1 MKRHINIFIISLML
15 VACLQTA
22 CNKQLEEY
30 NPSGLTT
37 DQVFSTPDGFETLV
51 NAAYS
56 YNRWWYGK
64 EEGYSM
70 AEMGTDLW
78 TSGTG
83 DKYPDMTQYLNL
95 QASNSVMSVLWKQLY
110 SAINLCNTGIGRV
123 GNAGYTE
130 EKARIRDAEL
140 RFLRAFYYWHIV
152 ETWGGVHFTVK
163 ETAGVE
169 TTANRTPV
177 DTFYA
182 QILRDLDVAV
192 KNLPVTT
199 ADYGRA
205 TRPIAMAFQARVCLT
220 RGMNAEAAALA
231 DSVIRNYGFKLAD
244 KYADLWRMDNLQNKE
259 VIWAVNYMK
268 NLVYNDRT
276 DATLYPNGHS
286 RGANNG
292 HLMFTMKY
300 DDLPGM
306 QRDVLNGRPFNRYM
320 PTLYLLDL
328 FNEKADARY
337 AASFKT
343 AWICNNAATAPAG
356 MKPGDTAVIC
366 TKYVVSNADTAGK
379 RYRVYDRNICYY
391 PNEGG
396 KDRTRY
402 ISLQKFVDATRASKD
417 EEQSARDAFMI
428 RLGEMYL
435 IAAEAQINLGNTGG
449 AADYINEL
457 RRRSII
463 PGHEA
468 EMQVS
473 AADMTIEFILDERA
487 RELAGEQLRWFDL
500 KRTGKL
506 GAHIAAHNPD
516 AAKNFQSFHNVRPI
530 PQDQIDAVT
539 NKSEFAQN
547 PNYQ

>member
-1 MKRHINIFIISLML
+1 MKRYINLFIILITGAGL
-15 VACLQTA
+15 LAA

-30 NPSGLTT
+30 NPSGLTV
-37 DQVFSTPDGFETLV
+37 DQVFSTPEGFETLV
-51 NAAYS
+51 SAAYS

-64 EEGYSM
+64 EEGYSIS
-70 AEMGTDLW
+70 EMGTDLW

-83 DKYPDMTQYLNL
+83 DKYPDLTQYINL
-95 QASNSVMSVLWKQLY
+95 QASNGVMSGLWRQLY
-110 SAINLCNTGIGRV
+110 AAVNLCNTGLGRI
-123 GNAGYTE
+123 GNAGFAE
-130 EKARIRDAEL
+130 DKRIMRDAEL

-152 ETWGGVHFTVK
+152 EMWGGVHFTVK
-163 ETAGVE
+163 ETEGVE

-182 QILRDLDVAV
+182 QIFRDLDIAV

-199 ADYGRA
+199 SDYGRVTKPA
-205 TRPIAMAFQARVCLT
+205 AQAFLARMYLT
-220 RGMNAEAAALA
+220 RGMNDRAAALA
-231 DSVIRNYGFKLAD
+231 DSVISNYSYSLVP
-244 KYADLWRMDNLQNKE
+244 KYGDLWRMDNLQNKE
-259 VIWAVNYMK
+259 IVWAVNYMK
-268 NLVYNDRT
+268 NLVFDDRL

-286 RGANNG
+286 RGAHNG

-328 FNEKADARY
+328 FNENADARY
-337 AASFKT
+337 NATFKSV
-343 AWICNNAATAPAG
+343 WLCNNTKTAPAG
-356 MKPGDTAVIC
+356 MKLGDTAIIC
-366 TKYVVSNADTAGK
+366 TKYAVTNADTAGK
-379 RYRVYDRNICYY
+379 KYRVYDRNMCYY
-391 PNEGG
+391 ANGGG

-402 ISLQKFVDATRASKD
+402 VSLQKFDDPTRASMN
-417 EEQSARDAFMI
+417 EEQSPRDAYII
-428 RLGEMYL
+428 RLAEVYL
-435 IAAEAQINLGNTGG
+435 IAAEAQIRLGNTGK
-449 AADYINEL
+449 AADYINVL
-457 RRRSII
+457 RKRAAL

-468 EMQVS
+468 EMLVS
-473 AADMTIEFILDERA
+473 AAMMTVEFVLEERA

-506 GAHIAAHNPD
+506 GAQIAAHNAD
-516 AAKNFQSFHNVRPI
+516 AAKNFQAFHNVRPI

-539 NKSEFAQN
+539 NKSEFTQN